1 MCSDIRQSASG
12 WINCAKGLFAAARRH
27 SRYSFFGFTS
37 LYFTYFRARHERPN
51 QANVSGQRGENSGT
65 RGGATL
71 ADSTGREGE
80 GVDGDVRFNSQQRG
94 TGGGR
99 EIKIS
104 RNKRT

>member
-1 MCSDIRQSASG
+1 MCSDIRQSGSG
-12 WINCAKGLFAAARRH
+12 WINCAKGLLAAVRRY
-27 SRYSFFGFTS
+27 SRYSFFGFIS
-37 LYFTYFRARHERPN
+37 LYFTYFCRRRERPN
-51 QANVSGQRGENSGT
+51 RANVSGQKGENSGM
-65 RGGATL
+65 RGGTTL

-80 GVDGDVRFNSQQRG
+80 GVGGDVRFNSQQRG

>member
-1 MCSDIRQSASG
+1 M
-12 WINCAKGLFAAARRH
+12 
-27 SRYSFFGFTS
+27 
-37 LYFTYFRARHERPN
+37 
-51 QANVSGQRGENSGT
+51 
-65 RGGATL
+65 RGGTTL
-71 ADSTGREGE
+71 ADSTGREGEGE